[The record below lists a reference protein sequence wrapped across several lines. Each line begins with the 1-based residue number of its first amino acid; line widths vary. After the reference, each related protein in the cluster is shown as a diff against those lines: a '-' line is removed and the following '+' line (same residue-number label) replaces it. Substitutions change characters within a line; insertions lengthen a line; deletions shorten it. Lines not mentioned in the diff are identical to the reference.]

1 MLYLV
6 TNKPDCVCSRGRVQ
20 INMNRKP
27 AHFNQRCHLS
37 LGHNMEGPEFG
48 DVIDP
53 NGSRMLEGLQCP
65 AGHQLY
71 YFDDPVFLP
80 PWGDYIGSGH
90 RYNSTF
96 TDL

>member
-1 MLYLV
+1 
-6 TNKPDCVCSRGRVQ
+6 
-20 INMNRKP
+20 
-27 AHFNQRCHLS
+27 
-37 LGHNMEGPEFG
+37 MEGPEFG

-53 NGSRMLEGLQCP
+53 NGSRMLEELQCP

-71 YFDDPVFLP
+71 YFDDPGFLP

-90 RYNSTF
+90 RYNSSF